1 MIRFL
6 LFLCLLVPSRSLWA
20 QTNASPSFPRG
31 YVGLQY
37 GRQEYHLAPSA
48 TSGSAN
54 PEPGRT
60 NARRLQLTLGYQIK
74 PRFAVQV
81 GIAPVKQSFSYG
93 GSGTNNAGQPVSEKG
108 ISTNTSLALPIL
120 VRYTLVPKPW
130 KNLQLDVLAGT
141 VLFGSD
147 GTSDFTRTENGVIT
161 TQSRNVTK
169 VRNAFIAAGPS
180 ARYEFGRHLA
190 GFADW
195 MFYKNL
201 RYTEPTY
208 LGIDPGNK
216 AGITNSF
223 NLGVRYRFGYR

>member
-1 MIRFL
+1 MVRFL
-6 LFLCLLVPSRSLWA
+6 LFMCLFVPAHSLWA
-20 QTNASPSFPRG
+20 QTDTPSSFPRW

-37 GRQEYHLAPSA
+37 GRQEYLLAPLIA
-48 TSGSAN
+48 SGLSN

-81 GIAPVKQSFSYG
+81 GVAPVKDSFSYG
-93 GSGTNNAGQPVSEKG
+93 GSGTNNAGQPVSEQG
-108 ISTNTSLALPIL
+108 VSSNTSLALPIL

-147 GTSDFTRTENGVIT
+147 GTTDFTRTENGVVT
-161 TQSRNVTK
+161 TQSRNVIK

-195 MFYKNL
+195 LFYKNL
-201 RYTEPTY
+201 RYTEPTNP
-208 LGIDPGNK
+208 GIDPGNK
-216 AGITNSF
+216 AGITNSL
-223 NLGVRYRFGYR
+223 NIGVRYRFGYR